1 METHSEIEV
10 LPVPWDPSS
19 HTLCVFPGHVSILI
33 SLVLEVRGG
42 ITCKPE
48 HLFKFPPLSHW
59 VDSGPAYSSGPISGF
74 PLEKRKNY
82 PHLVVLFYNSLE
94 MDRKL

>member
-1 METHSEIEV
+1 METHCEIEV
-10 LPVPWDPSS
+10 HPVPWDPSS